1 MEALRG
7 SRRLRQ
13 GLGAVAAASMLLAT
27 SCTSSSPKGIAATT
41 TTLSQ
46 GATSTGSTALT
57 PPTVAA
63 TTSPTTVA
71 PVDSGILVYGDC
83 KTPSLQPSEIVLTC
97 ADYGWIL
104 EALHWSSWTASQAT
118 AIGTFVYNDCTPNC
132 AEGNHH
138 DVPGTQVTLTVP
150 LRDSGG
156 QLVWSELRQNPQ
168 PPGYVTG
175 PYHGG
180 PFPLP
185 TRPI

>member
-7 SRRLRQ
+7 RGRVRQ
-13 GLGAVAAASMLLAT
+13 GLAAVAVASLVVAT
-27 SCTSSSPKGIAATT
+27 SCTGSSPKEIGATP

-46 GATSTGSTALT
+46 AATSSSST
-57 PPTVAA
+57 TVTLPASS

-71 PVDSGILVYGDC
+71 PVDTGIFVYGDC
-83 KTPSLQPSEIVLTC
+83 KTPSLEPSEIVLTC

-104 EALHWSSWTASQAT
+104 EALNWSSWTASQAT

-150 LRDSGG
+150 VRDVAGR
-156 QLVWSELRQNPQ
+156 LVWSELRQYPQ
-168 PPGYVTG
+168 PPGYATG